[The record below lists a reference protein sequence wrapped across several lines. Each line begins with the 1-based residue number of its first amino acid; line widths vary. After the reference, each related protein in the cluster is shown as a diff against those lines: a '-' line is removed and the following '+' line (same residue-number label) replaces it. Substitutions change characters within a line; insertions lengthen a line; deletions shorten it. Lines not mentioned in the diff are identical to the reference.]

1 MAKLEDL
8 TGGAQV
14 KGVRT
19 DHAVGELLARGAVP
33 S

>member
-1 MAKLEDL
+1 MAMLEDL

-14 KGVRT
+14 KGVGT
-19 DHAVGELLARGAVP
+19 DYAVGELLARGEVP